1 MKKTVL
7 AVTLVA
13 LPLAAMADVT
23 LYGKVK
29 MAVET
34 SMVQY
39 GDEDVTR
46 TNIDDVGSRI
56 GFKGTEALSSNL
68 NAIWQ
73 VETALSMTG
82 SRDGNGVATGSS
94 FGKLRDSFVG
104 LQSNDFGTLQIGR
117 LGNFANIHQG
127 VADFWTY
134 GQKPLGLA
142 IFTNNGTRYDHAVRY
157 TTPELSGLTA
167 FVQYG
172 QAEHLAGK
180 VITDT
185 SGWYTDQADSSINA
199 GLKFASGPWQ
209 LTYGYEDNG
218 SSYTAVQNIA
228 PYDVVDHSVEGVY
241 QSNGLLLALGYRNT
255 ALTEDG
261 KNILPYS
268 SDVDTEQYAFSVAYE
283 MGAWKPKFSYAYAKQ
298 KGYLTTADVTK
309 QGTLDFDVE
318 SAESKTDQYILGFD
332 YGLSKR
338 TVIGSQFGYIKEHS
352 SDAVQSLGVNVVHS
366 F

>member
-7 AVTLVA
+7 AVTLAA

-39 GDEDVTR
+39 GNEDVTR

-73 VETALSMTG
+73 VETALTMTG
-82 SRDGNGVATGSS
+82 STDGNGVATGSS

-104 LQSNDFGTLQIGR
+104 LQSNDFGTLQLGR

-127 VADFWTY
+127 VIDVWTY
-134 GQKPLGLA
+134 GQGTLGLA
-142 IFTNNGTRYDHAVRY
+142 AFTNNGRRYDHAVRY
-157 TTPELSGLTA
+157 TTPDLSGFTG

-172 QAEHLAGK
+172 QEEAQAGNI
-180 VITDT
+180 VTDT
-185 SGWYTDQADSSINA
+185 NGVDQANRLVNV
-199 GLKFASGPWQ
+199 GLKFATGPWL
-209 LTYGYEDNG
+209 LTYGYQDNT
-218 SSYTAVQNIA
+218 SLYYVDAI
-228 PYDVVDHSVEGVY
+228 DHSVEGVY
-241 QSNGLLLALGYRNT
+241 QANGLLLGLGYRNNNAENT
-255 ALTEDG
+255 LSEAS
-261 KNILPYS
+261 Y
-268 SDVDTEQYAFSVAYE
+268 EQYALTVAYE
-283 MGAWKPKFSYAYAKQ
+283 IGALKPKFSYAYGDQSVSVQGKDIGSLVYNQAII
-298 KGYLTTADVTK
+298 GADY
-309 QGTLDFDVE
+309 
-318 SAESKTDQYILGFD
+318 S
-332 YGLSKR
+332 LSKR
-338 TVIGSQFGYIKEHS
+338 TVIGTQFGYLDI
-352 SDAVQSLGVNVVHS
+352 DGLDDPVQSLGVNVVHS

>member
-7 AVTLVA
+7 AVTLAA

-34 SMVQY
+34 SMYQG

-73 VETALSMTG
+73 IETALTMTG
-82 SRDGNGVATGSS
+82 STDGNGLATGSS

-104 LQSNDFGTLQIGR
+104 LQSRDFGTVQLGR

-127 VADFWTY
+127 VIDVWTY
-134 GQKPLGLA
+134 GQGTLGLA
-142 IFTNNGTRYDHAVRY
+142 TFTNNGRRYDHAVRY
-157 TTPELSGLTA
+157 TTPELSGFTG

-172 QAEHLAGK
+172 QEEAEAGNVVTK
-180 VITDT
+180 TD
-185 SGWYTDQADSSINA
+185 GVDQANRLVNL
-199 GLKFASGPWQ
+199 GLKFATGPWL
-209 LTYGYEDNG
+209 LTYGYQDNT
-218 SSYTAVQNIA
+218 SLYYVDAI
-228 PYDVVDHSVEGVY
+228 DHSVEGVY
-241 QSNGLLLALGYRNT
+241 QANGLLLGLGYRNNKAQNEAYFNAERT
-255 ALTEDG
+255 YDQYALT
-261 KNILPYS
+261 
-268 SDVDTEQYAFSVAYE
+268 VAYE
-283 MGAWKPKFSYAYAKQ
+283 VGAWKPKLSYAYGDQ
-298 KGYLTTADVTK
+298 SSSYGGEEHGSLTYNQAIIGV
-309 QGTLDFDVE
+309 
-318 SAESKTDQYILGFD
+318 D
-332 YGLSKR
+332 YNMSKR
-338 TVIGSQFGYIKEHS
+338 TVIGTQFGYIDTKVKQLATDGETRS
-352 SDAVQSLGVNVVHS
+352 VETNPVQSLGVNVVHS